1 MLATAALATLAAAL
15 PGWAPSHVELGLANG
30 PGGAAHVRAY
40 HARWRYQ
47 YLTGGVNTSYNWKS
61 WNPDG
66 QFVTN
71 YVRESRRAGVTPV
84 LTYYQLLQS
93 KSTNNGQGPGEAD
106 KDLANLKDNALMK
119 AYYDDVALALRR
131 AHEESKGRLV
141 VLHVEP
147 DLWGY
152 VEQRAGASDDPATVP
167 AAVASTGNA
176 QLQGLPDTAAG
187 FAQALVRLR
196 DAIAP
201 EVRLGYHMSTWGTG
215 TDPTQQDP
223 SPATVDAV
231 AARSAKFY
239 NNLHAR
245 FDMVFSDPSDRD
257 DGFDAKINGDHGHS
271 RWSAGDYRRDERW
284 LAAMHRAT
292 GLPLVMWQIPLGNR
306 TLPNTWKRFRDT
318 HVQRLLGPDS
328 STRRAYRDA
337 GVIAF
342 LFGGGADGTTSER
355 TDGGTFRRLAGRY
368 AHARLRT
375 QPSR

>member
-1 MLATAALATLAAAL
+1 VRAASALATLAAAL
-15 PGWAPSHVELGLANG
+15 PGWAPSHVELGLANSS
-30 PGGAAHVRAY
+30 GGAAHVRAF

-47 YLTGGVNTSYNWKS
+47 YLTGGVDTSYNWKS

-66 QFVTN
+66 EFVSN
-71 YVRESRRAGVTPV
+71 YVRESRRGGVTPV

-93 KSTNNGQGPGEAD
+93 EGTNNGQGRPEAG
-106 KDLANLKDNALMK
+106 KDLANLRDTALMK
-119 AYYDDVALALRR
+119 AYYDDLALALRR
-131 AHEESKGRLV
+131 AHQESRGRLV

-152 VEQRAGASDDPATVP
+152 IEQRAGDSDDPATVP

-176 QLQGLPDTAAG
+176 TLKGLPDTAVG
-187 FAQALVRLR
+187 FARAIVRLR

-201 EVRLGYHMSTWGTG
+201 EVRLGYHMSSWGTG
-215 TDPTQQDP
+215 TDPTQQN
-223 SPATVDAV
+223 SSLQGVDAL

-257 DGFDAKINGDHGHS
+257 DGFDAKINGDHGRS
-271 RWSAGDYRRDERW
+271 RWNAADYRRDERW
-284 LAAMHRAT
+284 LAGMHRAT

-306 TLPNTWKRFRDT
+306 SLPNTWKRFRDT
-318 HVQRLLGPDS
+318 HVQRLLGTDPT
-328 STRRAYRDA
+328 TRRAYRDA

-342 LFGGGADGTTSER
+342 LFGGGADGTTSEL
-355 TDGGTFRRLAGRY
+355 TDGGTFRRLAARY
-368 AHARLRT
+368 SHARLRT
-375 QPSR
+375 QPVR

>member
-1 MLATAALATLAAAL
+1 MLATTLAALAAAL
-15 PGWAPSHVELGLANG
+15 PGWAPGHVELGLANG
-30 PGGAAHVRAY
+30 PGGAAHVRGY

-47 YLTGGVNTSYNWKS
+47 YLTGGVDTGHGWST

-66 QFVTN
+66 AFTAN

-93 KSTNNGQGPGEAD
+93 KGANNAGGGEAD
-106 KDLANLKDNALMK
+106 KDLANLKDKALMK
-119 AYYDDVALALRR
+119 AYYDDLALALRR
-131 AHEESKGRLV
+131 AHEQSKGRLV

-152 VEQRAGASDDPATVP
+152 VEQHAGAAGDPAAVE
-167 AAVASTGNA
+167 AAVASTGDPR
-176 QLQGLPDTAAG
+176 LKGLPDTAAG
-187 FAQALVRLR
+187 FAQAVVALR

-215 TDPTQQDP
+215 TDPTLQDP
-223 SPATVDAV
+223 PLQAVDAL

-257 DGFDAKINGDHGHS
+257 DGFDDKINGDGGKS
-271 RWSAGDYRRDERW
+271 RWTAGDYRRDVRW
-284 LAAMHRAT
+284 LAGMHRAT
-292 GLPLVMWQIPLGNR
+292 GLPLVMWQIPLGNTR
-306 TLPNTWKRFRDT
+306 LPDTWKRFRDT
-318 HVQRLLGPDS
+318 HVQRLLGPDPR
-328 STRRAYRDA
+328 TRRAYRDA

-355 TDGGTFRRLAGRY
+355 TDGGTFRRLAARY
-368 AHARLRT
+368 AHDARLRT
-375 QPSR
+375 QPAR